1 MLDSPANQAAPAAGT
16 DGVAT
21 APATSMGDPVK
32 SGSLGWT
39 LVLVLGVLV
48 LVVVSF
54 GVGRYLLPP
63 WTVLQVLVGQVLP
76 IPVQWTVV
84 DQTVVM
90 QIRLPRILGAVVV
103 GAALSASGAAYQ
115 TTFRTRWCPRSSS
128 GSPPP
133 A

>member
-1 MLDSPANQAAPAAGT
+1 M
-16 DGVAT
+16 
-21 APATSMGDPVK
+21 
-32 SGSLGWT
+32 
-39 LVLVLGVLV
+39 
-48 LVVVSF
+48 
-54 GVGRYLLPP
+54 
-63 WTVLQVLVGQVLP
+63 LQVLVGQVLP
-76 IPVQWTVV
+76 IPVQGTVV

-103 GAALSASGAAYQ
+103 GAALSASGAACQ